1 MNILGQLAQI
11 ASRELKKITV
21 ATKNDIFDSL
31 IKILDLSRDEILCE
45 NKRDLENTTRLR
57 DRLLLTNERIDAF
70 IVSINQMKALDS
82 PVGNVLSMKKM
93 DNGLLIGKKVVPLG
107 VVAIIYES
115 RPNVTL
121 DAFLLCFKTN
131 NVCILKGGK
140 EALYTNIYL
149 SDLIREVLIKNGCNP
164 DYIQLIKDTSREST
178 KKLMKLDRYVD
189 CLIPRGG
196 ASLIQAVLR
205 EATIP
210 VIETGVG
217 NCHIYVDE
225 FADMDKALRIT
236 VNAKTDRVTV
246 CNAAETIVVH
256 KLVAKPFLKALY
268 VAFKGKVEIFGCE
281 RTRLIIDVSEATE
294 EDYLKEYLDYKV
306 AIIIV
311 DSYNDAVDHITK
323 YSTKHSEAIIT
334 ENYSRANAFLEDIDS
349 ACVYVNASTRFS
361 DGFEF
366 GMGAEI
372 GISTQ
377 KLHAR
382 GPMGLDALTTY
393 KYIIYGEDH
402 IRE

>member
-1 MNILGQLAQI
+1 MIVLGQKAQI
-11 ASRELKKITV
+11 ASKELKKILET
-21 ATKNDIFDSL
+21 TRNNIFDSL
-31 IKILDLSRDEILCE
+31 IETLDLSRDELLFE
-45 NKRDLENTTRLR
+45 NKKDLKKTTKLK
-57 DRLLLTNERIDAF
+57 DRLLLTNERIDGF
-70 IVSINQMKALDS
+70 IESINQMKALKS
-82 PVGNVLSMKKM
+82 PVGNVLNMNKM

-140 EALYTNIYL
+140 EALFTNIYL
-149 SDLIREVLIKNGCNP
+149 SNLIRDVLSKNGCNP
-164 DYIQLIKDTSREST
+164 DYIQLITNTSREST
-178 KKLMKLDRYVD
+178 KKLMKLNKYVD

-196 ASLIQAVLR
+196 AGLIQTVLE

-225 FADMDKALRIT
+225 YADLNKALRIA

-246 CNAAETIVVH
+246 CNAAETIIVH
-256 KLVAKPFLKALY
+256 SLVAVSFLKALY
-268 VAFKGKVEIFGCE
+268 NAFDGKVEMFGCE
-281 RTRLIIDVSEATE
+281 RTTSVINVSKASE
-294 EDYLKEYLDYKV
+294 EDYMKEYLDYKV
-306 AIIIV
+306 AVIVV
-311 DSYNDAVDHITK
+311 DSYDEAVDHITK

-334 ENYSRANAFLEDIDS
+334 EDYSRANDFLEDIDS

-393 KYIIYGEDH
+393 KYIIYGKDH